1 MLTIAIN
8 AGGESSRM
16 GENKA
21 LKLFSGQPMIA
32 RMITRLRSLADELLI
47 TTNQPED
54 FAFFGVPLAPDLLP
68 GGGALSGLY
77 TAMAAA
83 HQPLVAVLACDMPFI
98 DPSLLSVQRDLLVAE
113 QVDVV
118 IPHTPEG
125 IEPLHAI
132 YRRDTCLPVIEAA
145 LRAGQ
150 RRLIAWLP
158 AVRVREMQAAEVSR
172 YDPQFRSFVNVN
184 TPEEFRQA
192 ELLLPSS
199 E

>member
-21 LKLFSGQPMIA
+21 LKQFHGQPLIA
-32 RMITRLRSLADELLI
+32 RMVARLRPLAEELLI
-47 TTNQPED
+47 TTNHPED
-54 FAFFGVPLAPDLLP
+54 FAFLEIPMAPDPLP

-77 TAMAAA
+77 TAVAAA

-98 DPSLLSVQRDLLVAE
+98 DVGLLAVQRDLLIAE

-118 IPHTPEG
+118 IPYTPEG

-132 YRRDTCLPVIEAA
+132 YRRVTCLPAIEAA
-145 LRAGQ
+145 LQAGQ

-158 AVRVREMQAAEVSR
+158 AVKVREMPAEEVSR
-172 YDPQFRSFVNVN
+172 YDPHFRSFVNVN
-184 TPEEFRQA
+184 TPDEFRRA

>member
-8 AGGESSRM
+8 AGGESRRM

-21 LKLFSGQPMIA
+21 LKLFSGQPLIA
-32 RMITRLRSLADELLI
+32 RMVARLRPLAQELLV
-47 TTNQPED
+47 TTNHPED
-54 FAFFGVPLAPDLLP
+54 FAFLDLPLVSDPLP

-77 TAMAAA
+77 TAVAAA

-98 DPSLLSVQRDLLVAE
+98 DPDLLAVQRDLLIAE

-118 IPHTPEG
+118 IPYTPEG

-132 YRRDTCLPVIEAA
+132 YRRSACLPAIQAA
-145 LRAGQ
+145 LQAGQ

-158 AVRVREMQAAEVSR
+158 AVRVREMPAEEVAR
-172 YDPQFRSFVNVN
+172 YDPQFHSFVNVN
-184 TPEEFRQA
+184 TPDEFRRA
-192 ELLLPSS
+192 ELL